1 MGEGRGDGD
10 VVRVACDSC
19 AVEGDD
25 LRVPKYEG
33 SRRGKKEETYERCR
47 VSCEVGGEDGGDQPR
62 VPKGGHRILQLASP
76 RAPPPQPGRTG
87 WGMTGHSRMIDDV
100 DALRRHAKERVTRE
114 ELAASYAAEAGLV
127 S

>member
-1 MGEGRGDGD
+1 MATWFGWP
-10 VVRVACDSC
+10 VIPVRSKVTIYAFQNM
-19 AVEGDD
+19 
-25 LRVPKYEG
+25 RG
-33 SRRGKKEETYERCR
+33 SRRGKGEETYERCR

-76 RAPPPQPGRTG
+76 RARPPQPGRTS

-100 DALRRHAKERVTRE
+100 DALRGHAKERVARE